1 MKIAIISSG
10 DLSEMK
16 GIMNYVHEKAKH
28 LQQTTSLTCDIYILR
43 SESSLLFSLLTKKSI
58 KGLVS
63 KRHLM
68 EKITYYDGVSYHN
81 LWYSYGL
88 FSNIFVTKLRK
99 QPLGDYVVARFLRI
113 FKDYDVVASHTL
125 VGHYLA
131 AKIKQKYKIPFV
143 ATWHGSDINVDPFK
157 YSVSKKYT
165 SVILKNADANLF
177 VSRALLEA
185 SGRVYSSGRKDVIY
199 TGPSEFFKRLSI
211 DEVLK
216 YRNEHQSRDGEIIL
230 GFIGNLIPIKNVLKI
245 PEILAIVRRKL
256 QKNSKFI
263 FWVAGNGSLQEQLE
277 EQLKRYNIPYKF
289 FGKLLPRE
297 IPLFMNCLDVLLLP
311 SLNEGLPL
319 VALEAKKCGVHVVA
333 SNVGGIKECIGEQ
346 NCFNLDDKFSENMST
361 RIVQIL
367 SSKEP
372 VTPLDPVFSW
382 ESAIEKE
389 VEIYN
394 NILNNCSYAK

>member
-1 MKIAIISSG
+1 MKIAVISSG

-28 LQQTTSLTCDIYILR
+28 LQQTTNLTCDIYILR
-43 SESSLLFSLLTKKSI
+43 SVSSFLFSLLTRKSI
-58 KGLVS
+58 KGRFHRES
-63 KRHLM
+63 
-68 EKITYYDGVSYHN
+68 ISIYDGISYHN

-88 FSNIFVTKLRK
+88 LSNIFVTKLRK
-99 QPLGDYVVARFLRI
+99 QPLGECVVDKFLRI
-113 FKDYDVVASHTL
+113 FKDYDVIASHTL
-125 VGHYLA
+125 ISHYLA
-131 AKIKQKYKIPFV
+131 FKIKQKYRIPFV

-157 YSVSKKYT
+157 YDVARKYT
-165 SVILKNADANLF
+165 SVIIKNADINLF
-177 VSRALLEA
+177 VSRALLKA
-185 SGRVYSSGRKDVIY
+185 SDKICSLGKKDVIY
-199 TGPSEFFKRLSI
+199 TGPSDSFRKLSV
-211 DEVLK
+211 DETLK
-216 YRNEHQSRDGEIIL
+216 YRTAHQSNEGEFIL

-245 PEILAIVRRKL
+245 PEVLTSVRNNLPK
-256 QKNSKFI
+256 KSKFV
-263 FWVAGNGSLQEQLE
+263 FWVAGNGCLQEQLE
-277 EQLKRYNIPYKF
+277 EQLKLHNIPYKF
-289 FGKLLPRE
+289 FGKLLPHE
-297 IPLFMNCLDVLLLP
+297 IPSLMNCLDVLLLP

>member
-1 MKIAIISSG
+1 MRIAIISSG

-28 LQQTTSLTCDIYILR
+28 LQQIVSLTCDIYILR
-43 SESSLLFSLLTKKSI
+43 SIPSSLFSFLTQKSI
-58 KGLVS
+58 KGLIS
-63 KRHLM
+63 KRPQS
-68 EKITYYDGVSYHN
+68 ERITSYDGVSYHN

-88 FSNIFVTKLRK
+88 LSNIFVTKLRK

-157 YSVSKKYT
+157 YSVAKKYT
-165 SVILKNADANLF
+165 SVIIKNADANLF
-177 VSRALLEA
+177 VSRALLNA
-185 SGRVYSSGRKDVIY
+185 SDRVYSSGRKDVIY

-230 GFIGNLIPIKNVLKI
+230 GFIGNLIPIKNVLII
-245 PEILAIVRRKL
+245 PEILAKVRSKL
-256 QKNSKFI
+256 PPKTKFV
-263 FWVAGNGSLQEQLE
+263 FWIAGNGGLKEQLE
-277 EQLKRYNIPYKF
+277 MLLKQNDIPYRF

-297 IPLFMNCLDVLLLP
+297 IPSFMNCLDVLLLP

-367 SSKEP
+367 SSKEL
-372 VTPLDPVFSW
+372 VTPLAPVFSW
-382 ESAIEKE
+382 ESAIDKE
-389 VEIYN
+389 VDIYN
-394 NILNNCSYAK
+394 NILNNYSYAK

>member
-1 MKIAIISSG
+1 MRIAIISSG

-28 LQQTTSLTCDIYILR
+28 LQQTTGLTCDIYILR
-43 SESSLLFSLLTKKSI
+43 SESSLLFSLLTQKSI
-58 KGLVS
+58 KEVVS
-63 KRHLM
+63 KRHLIK
-68 EKITYYDGVSYHN
+68 KITYYDGVSYHN

-88 FSNIFVTKLRK
+88 FSNIFVTKLLK
-99 QPLGDYVVARFLRI
+99 QPLSDYVIARFLRI
-113 FKDYDVVASHTL
+113 FKDYDVIASHTL

-157 YSVSKKYT
+157 SGVAQKYT
-165 SVILKNADANLF
+165 SVIIKNADANLF
-177 VSRALLEA
+177 VSRALLDA
-185 SGRVYSSGRKDVIY
+185 SDRVYNSGRKDVIY
-199 TGPSEFFKRLSI
+199 TGPSEFFKRLSS

-216 YRNEHQSRDGEIIL
+216 YKNEHQSKEGDFIL
-230 GFIGNLIPIKNVLKI
+230 GFIGNLIPIKNVLII
-245 PEILAIVRRKL
+245 PEILTKVKSKL
-256 QKNSKFI
+256 LPNTKFV
-263 FWVAGNGSLQEQLE
+263 FWIAGNGGLREQLE
-277 EQLKRYNIPYKF
+277 VLLKQNNIPYKF

-297 IPLFMNCLDVLLLP
+297 IPSFMSCLDVLLLP

-346 NCFNLDDKFSENMST
+346 NCFNLDDKFCVNMSA

-372 VTPLDPVFSW
+372 VTPLNSVFSW
-382 ESAIEKE
+382 ESAIDKE
-389 VEIYN
+389 VGIYN
-394 NILNNCSYAK
+394 NILKNCSYAK